1 MDFAKK
7 HLESFGWTE
16 GKGLGKSED
25 GINKAIK
32 PKLKFDNFGVGFDQS
47 KQLNDQWWC
56 GSPGFIANK
65 TKKLKVNDKESSQG
79 SYGFVKAGESS
90 KNEDD
95 ESSKD
100 EDEESSKNNK
110 IDFEK
115 VFKKSK
121 GRTCHKAARHGLRM
135 NGKLTR
141 LDMQDKEFEN
151 KTLKKS

>member
-7 HLESFGWTE
+7 HLESFGWAE

-25 GINKAIK
+25 GISKAIK

-56 GSPGFIANK
+56 GSPSFIANK
-65 TKKLKVNDKESSQG
+65 TKKMKVNDDESSQG
-79 SYGFVKAGESS
+79 SYGFVKAGESP

-95 ESSKD
+95 Q
-100 EDEESSKNNK
+100 SSKNNK

-141 LDMQDKEFEN
+141 LDMQDKEFLN